1 MRPYRRRQERKIDHE
16 GEALLGQ
23 IVTGSEACRM
33 WRKNKNT
40 IKIHILA
47 GNLTGRMSGH
57 IWLVTTKSLYEYY
70 GEPIDPNLD
79 Y

>member
-1 MRPYRRRQERKIDHE
+1 MRPYRRRHERQIDDA
-16 GEALLGQ
+16 GEALLCQ
-23 IVTGSEACRM
+23 VVTNAEACRM
-33 WRKNKNT
+33 WGKDKNT

-70 GEPIDPNLD
+70 GEPTDPTID